1 MLSSIITQFIMVV
14 VVLGTPA
21 PLNPRKVIF
30 ENLLDN
36 RYNNIP
42 PQSRVSLTFV
52 EMINSLKLTCSISN
66 RYLIYLIEEVEIF
79 KHGP

>member
-1 MLSSIITQFIMVV
+1 MVV

-21 PLNPRKVIF
+21 PLNRRKVIF

-52 EMINSLKLTCSISN
+52 EIINILKLTCSISN